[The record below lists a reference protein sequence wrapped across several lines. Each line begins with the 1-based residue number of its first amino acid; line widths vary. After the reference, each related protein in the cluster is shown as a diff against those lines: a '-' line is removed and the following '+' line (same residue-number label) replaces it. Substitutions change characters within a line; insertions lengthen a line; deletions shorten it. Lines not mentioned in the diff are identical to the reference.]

1 MFTEFFAPLLLSAAL
16 ALAPSPQRVA
26 GWRARLPPPAVK
38 EASFRPLSREVTNWR
53 GEAAGSLD
61 LSLAMSL
68 QIRAGGEPRAVS
80 RCVRLNNYWCIKRA
94 GWAGEIAADAEGHVA
109 FASAQEGA
117 IVAAALLRKYYVEYK
132 RHSAQAIVSHWAPAN
147 CGFVL
152 AGPGRVAAR
161 ALAPR
166 GLRATLRG
174 RWLAAHGRGSVGAR
188 GLAHGPRIRPSVVA
202 ERPVPMLRAPT
213 IALGVSEAPVA
224 LTRLAS
230 LSFDELPAS
239 LPGKAAPAPVTACAA
254 ETQRIANYA
263 ARVIPG
269 LAAGPNDDLGLFDTD
284 GNPTPNLA
292 KLMENMSAVEIGP
305 LKAEPGLIAGAVEA
319 FVAQRRVAA
328 DGQAGR

>member
-1 MFTEFFAPLLLSAAL
+1 LFTEYLAPLLLSAVL
-16 ALAPSPQRVA
+16 ALAPSPQQVA
-26 GWRARLPPPAVK
+26 GWRAKIALPTGK

-53 GEAAGSLD
+53 SESAGGLD
-61 LSLAMSL
+61 LPLATSF
-68 QIRAGGEPRAVS
+68 QIRTGGEPRAVS

-109 FASAQEGA
+109 FASAKEGA
-117 IVAAALLRKYYVEYK
+117 IVAAVLLRKYYVEYK
-132 RHSAQAIVSHWAPAN
+132 RRSAQAIVSHWAPAN

-152 AGPGRVAAR
+152 RAAPGRVAAR
-161 ALAPR
+161 AFAPR

-188 GLAHGPRIRPSVVA
+188 AVARGPRIRPSAVA

-213 IALGVSEAPVA
+213 IAVGVSETPVA

-230 LSFDELPAS
+230 LTFNELPAS
-239 LPGKAAPAPVTACAA
+239 PPGKAAAALTSCAS

-269 LAAGPNDDLGLFDTD
+269 LAASPNDDLGLFDAD

-292 KLMENMSAVEIGP
+292 KLMENMAAVEIGP
-305 LKAEPGLIAGAVEA
+305 LKAEPGLIKAAVEEYA
-319 FVAQRRVAA
+319 AQRRAA
-328 DGQAGR
+328 PGR